1 METFLGLT
9 AKVSSLMAPLL
20 GEAGGFSLN
29 FDLLDTNL
37 INLVII
43 IGVLVYFGRGFLGK
57 TLSERRSQIET
68 AIKDAE
74 QRKQK
79 AAAALAEQQQKLAQ
93 AQVEAERLKSEA
105 EVTAQRVRESILTQA
120 DEDVERMKAAAAQ
133 DLASQQDKI
142 VRELRQ
148 RVALMALQK
157 VESRLQDGLSD
168 RAQQELIDRS
178 IAMLGGRG

>member
-9 AKVSSLMAPLL
+9 TKVSNLAPPLL

-57 TLSERRSQIET
+57 TLSERRSQIEA

-93 AQVEAERLKSEA
+93 AQVEADRLKSEA
-105 EVTAQRVRESILTQA
+105 ETTAQRVRESILAQA

-148 RVALMALQK
+148 QVALMALQK
-157 VESRLQDGLSD
+157 VESRLQGGLSD